1 MALVLL
7 KVRLNIFYTTGLDIE
22 QALHGIA
29 IAISSRVLKLRP
41 LLQKLYS
48 QIGKTPIIGRS
59 VFTSV
64 CAPQRDGSGARKP
77 PPLLIV
83 TWP

>member
-7 KVRLNIFYTTGLDIE
+7 KVRLNIFYTTNLNIE
-22 QALHGIA
+22 QAFPGIV
-29 IAISSRVLKLRP
+29 ITTSSSDLKLRT

-48 QIGKTPIIGRS
+48 QISKTPIIGRS

-64 CAPQRDGSGARKP
+64 CAPQRDESGAHKP
-77 PPLLIV
+77 SPL
-83 TWP
+83 

>member
-7 KVRLNIFYTTGLDIE
+7 KVRLNIFYTTSLNME
-22 QALHGIA
+22 QALDGIV
-29 IAISSRVLKLRP
+29 ITISSSNPKLRT

-48 QIGKTPIIGRS
+48 QIGKTPINGRS

-64 CAPQRDGSGARKP
+64 CAPERDGSGAHKP
-77 PPLLIV
+77 SPL
-83 TWP
+83 